1 MLSINTNISSLIA
14 QNSLKNS
21 TLKLNQ
27 AIERMSTG
35 YKINHA
41 KDNAANYSIA
51 NNMTTKIGAYQ
62 VAEENCSMGLDML
75 TTASES
81 LNLMSDKLA
90 RLRALAEQAANG
102 TYGEQSIN
110 AINTEARAIMDEMF
124 RTKNNTEYNGKK
136 LFGESVGPDMSKLAV
151 QESGFIQD
159 IQKRST
165 AAMTSLESVDENAV
179 LAKGT
184 YSISSAEELAKLAR
198 MQNSGKITAGSEFVL
213 GADIDLSGYTNWTPI
228 GWESGNAQTDKAFSG
243 TFDGNGY
250 KIINLTSKQSNTSA
264 AGLFGSTEDAC
275 FLNLGL
281 ENLNLEGKF
290 IGGLVGIIKND
301 STVSLNNCYA
311 TDDQINNINTPDSLN
326 GGLVGGK
333 EQAAYIQCNTTIK
346 MNSCYTEMH
355 SVGCN
360 WGTQGGIVGSVD
372 HSSIENCFSVVDI
385 KNTLA
390 GTHSGGI
397 IGMSTFSGT
406 ILNCYATG
414 IIEGKAQIG
423 GIAAGGDLT
432 IKNCSFEGTIRGGE
446 NGGGILGG
454 CNGNNPVYIENC
466 SVKADI
472 LDMKD
477 RVGGISGWQDGEG
490 GLVKNCHFNGTLSG
504 ISSSTAIGSMVGG
517 GVNDKLTI
525 KDCTYNKSLSGEL
538 NAIGDGLGTVTN
550 VTDMILNTNLQVGI
564 HSDENSQINF
574 DTFLQFDELRS
585 LYINGLKQE
594 NAFEIIDN
602 LSQKISATQTHL
614 GSVENRLESVL
625 DEISTHYENLTSSR
639 STLKD
644 ADIAEVSSEYLRQQ
658 ILQQASATLLSTAN
672 QSPALALQLL

>member
-1 MLSINTNISSLIA
+1 MLNINTNLSSLIA
-14 QNSLKNS
+14 QNSLKSS

-27 AIERMSTG
+27 AVERMSTG

-41 KDNAANYSIA
+41 ADNAANYSIA
-51 NNMTTKIGAYQ
+51 TNMTTKIGAYQ
-62 VAEENCSMGLDML
+62 VAEDNCAMGLDML
-75 TTASES
+75 TNASES
-81 LNLMSDKLA
+81 LNLISDKLA

-102 TYGEQSIN
+102 TYGEQSLN
-110 AINTEARAIMDEMF
+110 AINSESRAIMDEMF

-151 QESGFIQD
+151 QESGFIQS
-159 IQKRST
+159 IKKRST
-165 AAMTSLESVDENAV
+165 ASMTSLESVDESAV

-213 GADIDLSGYTNWTPI
+213 GADIDLSGYSNWTPI
-228 GWESGNAQTDKAFSG
+228 GWESGNAQTNKAFSG

-250 KIINLTSKQSNTSA
+250 KITNLTSKQSNTSA

-281 ENLNLEGKF
+281 ENLNLQGKF
-290 IGGLVGIIKND
+290 IGGLVGILKND

-311 TDDQINNINTPDSLN
+311 TDVQINNGKIVDSLS

-333 EQAAYIQCNTTIK
+333 DKATHIQCNTTIK
-346 MNSCYTEMH
+346 MNSCYTKMH
-355 SVGCN
+355 SEGCQ
-360 WGTQGGIVGSVD
+360 WGTQGGIIGSVD
-372 HSSIENCFSVVDI
+372 NSSIENCFSVVDI
-385 KNTLA
+385 QNSIM
-390 GTHSGGI
+390 GCSSGGI
-397 IGMSTFSGT
+397 IGYSKFSGT
-406 ILNCYATG
+406 ISNCYAKG
-414 IIEGKAQIG
+414 YILANASIG
-423 GIAAGGDLT
+423 GISAGGDLT

-446 NGGGILGG
+446 TGGGIFGG
-454 CNGNNPVYIENC
+454 CFGDNPVYIENC

-472 LDMKD
+472 IDIKT

-504 ISSSTAIGSMVGG
+504 TSSSTALGSMVGG

-538 NAIGDGLGTVTN
+538 NAVGDGLGTVTN

-574 DTFLQFDELRS
+574 DTFLQLDELKS
-585 LYINGLKQE
+585 LYVNGLRQE

-602 LSQKISATQTHL
+602 LSQKISSTQTHL

-625 DEISTHYENLTSSR
+625 DEISTQYENLTSSR

-644 ADIAEVSSEYLRQQ
+644 ADIAEVSSEYIRQQ